1 VGVVWSLLFFN
12 VLGSGN
18 IGALHIP
25 HSVEQVLTQGAL
37 PLAFI
42 LVLTINPKLRVR
54 PNLFLGLYT
63 LLTVVSLMMSV
74 RFVSVGTDYRVFR
87 LVGFFV
93 VMWLLTPWWG
103 RDDLLLLWS
112 QARFLV
118 LIMVSVVVGLFLAPG
133 QALEGGRLAGE
144 IWPIGP
150 TQVAHYT
157 AELTGLMVLLWLCG
171 IVGRR
176 VLFVLVPALGLLLLT
191 HTRTA
196 LIAALL
202 GLLVAALSL
211 FTGSRRV
218 RRVFA
223 AVLVT
228 VAIIGVPLSP
238 FIVNYLARGE
248 NSAALTSLTGRTN
261 HWALVLAE
269 PRPETNKIFG
279 SGMSNDE
286 IDGQAIDSS
295 WLDIYQN
302 QGIVGDVIVGAIF
315 LVLLFGSLFRP
326 RGPARAIA
334 LFLVVYCL
342 FASIT
347 ETGMGEASQY
357 ALDLTV
363 AASLLAPVRPTLAR
377 VRRARGLARLVLREP
392 AVTP

>member
-1 VGVVWSLLFFN
+1 
-12 VLGSGN
+12 
-18 IGALHIP
+18 
-25 HSVEQVLTQGAL
+25 
-37 PLAFI
+37 
-42 LVLTINPKLRVR
+42 
-54 PNLFLGLYT
+54 
-63 LLTVVSLMMSV
+63 
-74 RFVSVGTDYRVFR
+74 
-87 LVGFFV
+87 
-93 VMWLLTPWWG
+93 
-103 RDDLLLLWS
+103 
-112 QARFLV
+112 
-118 LIMVSVVVGLFLAPG
+118 
-133 QALEGGRLAGE
+133 
-144 IWPIGP
+144 
-150 TQVAHYT
+150 
-157 AELTGLMVLLWLCG
+157 
-171 IVGRR
+171 
-176 VLFVLVPALGLLLLT
+176 
-191 HTRTA
+191 
-196 LIAALL
+196 L